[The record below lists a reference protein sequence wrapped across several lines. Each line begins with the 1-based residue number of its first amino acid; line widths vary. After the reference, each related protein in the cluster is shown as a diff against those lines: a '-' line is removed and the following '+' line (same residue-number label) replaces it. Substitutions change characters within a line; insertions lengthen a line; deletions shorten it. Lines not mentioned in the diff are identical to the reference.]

1 MKNKPIEVIV
11 IGKPDLNMLD
21 ETSKN
26 IFYSELLSAFLKH
39 ISKEDGEDEGENN

>member
-1 MKNKPIEVIV
+1 MKNKPVKVIV

-26 IFYSELLSAFLKH
+26 IFYSELLTAYLKH
-39 ISKEDGEDEGENN
+39 ISKEESG